1 VTGFLAALEA
11 ARSAPL
17 GPDDDALPAE
27 DAAAF
32 DALACDAAPTPGVI
46 TDWFGLRTPL
56 DLAPELAAFA
66 GQRLPR
72 APRDPRGQAAD
83 WIALAHSVAAAEA
96 AWSGLSIGGT
106 GRGDLLLAG
115 AVAAHRRGL
124 APRLRTTEP
133 DAGRREALLRLA
145 EANAIA
151 ADAIGMLP
159 PRLAPPPGSAEIA
172 TLLGAEPRWDWLRL
186 GQPGL
191 FVSVLVHL
199 LPVLTERVRVLAL
212 VTRHR
217 AEEARAVTLLA
228 EAGWRLLA
236 EAPAR
241 LSRADPRKCDKPG
254 VQAWRSPA

>member
-1 VTGFLAALEA
+1 MTGFLAALEA

-17 GPDDDALPAE
+17 GPEDDALPAE

-32 DALACDAAPTPGVI
+32 DALASDAAPAPGVV

-72 APRDPRGQAAD
+72 APRDPRGQAPD
-83 WIALAHSVAAAEA
+83 WIALAHSVAAAEE

-115 AVAAHRRGL
+115 AVAARRRGL
-124 APRLRTTEP
+124 AARLQTTEP
-133 DAGRREALLRLA
+133 DAGRREALLRQA

-151 ADAIGMLP
+151 ADAIAMLP
-159 PRLAPPPGSAEIA
+159 PRLAPPPASAEIA
-172 TLLGAEPRWDWLRL
+172 TLLGAAPRWDWLRL

-191 FVSVLVHL
+191 FVSVLANM
-199 LPVLTERVRVLAL
+199 LPLLTERVRVLAL

-236 EAPAR
+236 EAPSR
-241 LSRADPRKCDKPG
+241 LSHADPRKCDKPG